1 MAHQQHGVF
10 AFLVVLPYL
19 AQDGI
24 PAARVQARC
33 GLIQYQHLGIHGQ
46 HPGNGHPALLPAG
59 KLKGAFFHHVLR
71 KAHKAQRLPHPLFH
85 FPGGQPHI
93 GGAEGHI
100 RRHRLAKE
108 LVLRVLE
115 HQPHL
120 EAEPPQVLFIGPQ
133 VLAVNV
139 DLALGGSQQ
148 AIEVLDEGGLAG
160 AGMPDDP
167 SKLPLLYL
175 DVEILQG
182 GPLIGGALRI
192 NMR

>member
-1 MAHQQHGVF
+1 MVT
-10 AFLVVLPYL
+10 
-19 AQDGI
+19 
-24 PAARVQARC
+24 
-33 GLIQYQHLGIHGQ
+33 
-46 HPGNGHPALLPAG
+46 
-59 KLKGAFFHHVLR
+59 
-71 KAHKAQRLPHPLFH
+71 
-85 FPGGQPHI
+85 
-93 GGAEGHI
+93 
-100 RRHRLAKE
+100 KE
-108 LVLRVLE
+108 LVFRVLE

-160 AGMPDDP
+160 AGMPDNP